1 MTYDQAMADTDHK
14 QEWREA
20 MQKEISSLESLGSW
34 DEVDISDATSRV
46 IPGTWVFRVKR
57 TPDGEIKKRKARFCC
72 RGDLQ
77 DDDFE
82 TFAPVVS
89 WTSVRLFLILTT
101 ILGWITCNIDFSS
114 AFLQADL
121 PSPIW
126 VHLPRGFTSQ
136 RPGRTC
142 LRLKKSQY
150 GLTIAPHL
158 WHQHLIAALKE
169 MGFKQCSL
177 DQCLLYKE
185 NVLVIIYVD
194 DVGVAAPT
202 EALLDGFV
210 EDLRAR
216 GFELTKEGSFSEFL
230 GIKFEENKDEG
241 TITMTQKGLIKKII
255 AATGLEDC
263 NPNRQPAAAAAL
275 GIDPDGEP
283 YSEPWNYP
291 SIVGMLLYLTTN
303 TRPDIAFA
311 VSQVARFNHNPKQSH
326 ARAVKMIV
334 RYLRGTKDK
343 GMIIKPDGTLSL
355 ADWVDA
361 DFCGLFKR
369 DPDESPSSVKSRGAF
384 LITLSD
390 VPLIWKTQL
399 HSEITLSTTEAEYS
413 TLSTSLRTLLPVRDL
428 LIEVTNAIGVSP
440 TLRATLHCRA
450 FQDNRASWQLATQQ
464 RLTNR
469 TKYFLVK
476 WHWFWSHVHRD
487 STDDE
492 DDQRFVVIETCS
504 THVMRADIL
513 TKGLL
518 GEKFEECR
526 KMIQGW

>member
-1 MTYDQAMADTDHK
+1 
-14 QEWREA
+14 
-20 MQKEISSLESLGSW
+20 
-34 DEVDISDATSRV
+34 
-46 IPGTWVFRVKR
+46 
-57 TPDGEIKKRKARFCC
+57 
-72 RGDLQ
+72 
-77 DDDFE
+77 
-82 TFAPVVS
+82 
-89 WTSVRLFLILTT
+89 
-101 ILGWITCNIDFSS
+101 
-114 AFLQADL
+114 
-121 PSPIW
+121 
-126 VHLPRGFTSQ
+126 
-136 RPGRTC
+136 
-142 LRLKKSQY
+142 
-150 GLTIAPHL
+150 
-158 WHQHLIAALKE
+158 
-169 MGFKQCSL
+169 
-177 DQCLLYKE
+177 
-185 NVLVIIYVD
+185 
-194 DVGVAAPT
+194 
-202 EALLDGFV
+202 
-210 EDLRAR
+210 
-216 GFELTKEGSFSEFL
+216 
-230 GIKFEENKDEG
+230 
-241 TITMTQKGLIKKII
+241 
-255 AATGLEDC
+255 
-263 NPNRQPAAAAAL
+263 
-275 GIDPDGEP
+275 
-283 YSEPWNYP
+283 
-291 SIVGMLLYLTTN
+291 MLLYLTTN

-334 RYLRGTKDK
+334 RYLSGTKDK

-440 TLRATLHCRA
+440 TLRATLLCRA

-487 STDDE
+487 NADDE

-526 KMIQGW
+526 RMIQGW